1 MLLTE
6 TPIVG
11 PNEVQLD
18 MRYPAIML
26 LLLAPTLSAES
37 FDLQY
42 GRLATALAG
51 LSTMDQKT
59 VEDAISHIRKGDN
72 NLALVRLYELNK
84 ENPKNSSLRIL
95 TAYALLRTGDLIG
108 ALHNAKQ
115 GEVATD
121 GDAYKCWFLAKI
133 AFVTGDKSTCK
144 RELGHAKEPLKTDK
158 ELSSSIRAMEK
169 GINKTDVRNGSNKNP
184 RTRNS
189 AAGSGARW
197 CDYFAGHSARQPH
210 SPWSIENAEVAHSGC
225 FWSAV
230 DG

>member
-1 MLLTE
+1 MSAGNKTGRYGYLFLTV

-11 PNEVQLD
+11 ANEVQLD
-18 MRYPAIML
+18 MRYLAMML
-26 LLLAPTLSAES
+26 LSLVPALFAES

-108 ALHNAKQ
+108 ALDNAKQ
-115 GEVATD
+115 GEGAAD

-133 AFVTGDKSTCK
+133 AFVSGDKATCK
-144 RELGHAKEPLKTDK
+144 REIGHAKEALKSDK
-158 ELSSSIRAMEK
+158 DLMSSMQAMEK
-169 GINKTDVRNGSNKNP
+169 GMKKN
-184 RTRNS
+184 
-189 AAGSGARW
+189 
-197 CDYFAGHSARQPH
+197 
-210 SPWSIENAEVAHSGC
+210 
-225 FWSAV
+225 
-230 DG
+230 